1 MKYKMRLGPLFLLL
15 LVFIFFSSNG
25 IIFVIKT
32 AYSLDNSDSHEK
44 NKTPIEH
51 VIIISQG
58 RRSFD
63 NYFGTFEGA
72 NGFPKNLTIPINPF
86 EFTPSFQN
94 FTISLSFQSNTSNSV
109 QQSLLINKG
118 GIGKET
124 PGNNLNFGIWLD
136 EKQHIRGGFETTEGN
151 DFFVAS
157 KKRYA
162 DNKWHNVLLTYD
174 NSTLKLIIDN
184 KLESELN
191 TSRAIP
197 DDNKL
202 PFLRLGANFLKEN
215 SFFTG
220 SINNVYLWN
229 RSLNANE
236 ISSLLT
242 SKDIPDTPIA
252 NIGINNVIYS
262 DKNKDS
268 SLNFNG
274 SNYFDLKISSNVSK
288 GLVKP
293 FHLDITKTPSLKYG
307 PDVYEKSYNYGF
319 MDGFIFAQN
328 GKGLKSND
336 TLKSENKAIVMG
348 YYNNSEIGPYWYLA
362 SKFVL
367 ADNFFSAS
375 PQTDLTNNL
384 HLFTAEEGNFKKYVP
399 SNGLSI
405 NSTILDL
412 LEKKQITWKVYV
424 ENYDSSLNYTNN
436 NESSKRYLVSNPI
449 LGIPRFV
456 DNVTLNSKIQD
467 LTKYF
472 HDLKN
477 NLPSVSYIILPNSQ
491 ESSPKDIL
499 KGQESVISLI
509 ISLMNS
515 KYWKNSLFILTYSGS
530 GGWYDHVP
538 PPQTSEYELGFRV
551 PTLFIS
557 PYSHEGKVDSTFY
570 DTLSILKFI
579 EYNFGLESI
588 NARDL
593 SSNNILNAFNFDK
606 QPENSSQ
613 VVANLLEEYK
623 SNITN
628 TTFFK
633 IENIRFIFNIYLSI
647 FIIVILSFLFLLFI
661 IKNGLIKISY

>member
-1 MKYKMRLGPLFLLL
+1 MRFEILFFLL
-15 LVFIFFSSNG
+15 LVFILFSFSSA
-25 IIFVIKT
+25 IFVVNT
-32 AYSLDNSDSHEK
+32 AFSLENSNSSEK

-51 VIIISQG
+51 IIIISQG

-72 NGFPKNLTIPINPF
+72 NGFPSDLAIPINPF
-86 EFTPSFQN
+86 EFMPAFQN
-94 FTISLSFQSNTSNSV
+94 FTISLSFLSNTSTYTDEKF
-109 QQSLLINKG
+109 LINKG

-124 PGNNLNFGIWLD
+124 AGNNLNFGIWLD
-136 EKQHIRGGFETTEGN
+136 ENQHIKGGFETKEGN
-151 DFFVAS
+151 DFFVVS
-157 KKRYA
+157 KKRYV
-162 DNKWHNVLLTYD
+162 DNKWHNVLLTY
-174 NSTLKLIIDN
+174 NKSILKLFIDN

-202 PFLRLGANFLKEN
+202 PFIRLGANFLKEN

-220 SINNVYLWN
+220 IINNVYLWN

-242 SKDIPDTPIA
+242 NKHIPERPIA
-252 NIGINNVIYS
+252 NIGIDTIINY
-262 DKNKDS
+262 DKNKNS
-268 SLNFNG
+268 YLNFNG
-274 SNYFDLKISSNVSK
+274 TNYFDLKISSNVSK

-293 FHLDITKTPSLKYG
+293 FHLETTKTPNLKYG
-307 PDVYEKSYNYGF
+307 PRVYEKSYNYGF

-328 GKGLKSND
+328 GKELKSND
-336 TLKSENKAIVMG
+336 TLKSNNKTIVMG

-367 ADNFFSAS
+367 ADNFFSPS

-384 HLFTAEEGNFKKYVP
+384 HLFTPEEGNFKKYVP
-399 SNGLSI
+399 SNGLFI

-412 LEKKQITWKVYV
+412 LEKKQIPWKVYV
-424 ENYDSSLNYTNN
+424 ENYDATLNYTNSS
-436 NESSKRYLVSNPI
+436 ESSKRYLVSNPI

-477 NLPSVSYIILPNSQ
+477 NLPNVSYIILPNSH

-509 ISLMNS
+509 ISLMKS

-530 GGWYDHVP
+530 GGWYDHVSP
-538 PPQTSEYELGFRV
+538 PKNLEYELGFRV
-551 PTLFIS
+551 PTIFIS
-557 PYSHEGKVDSTFY
+557 PYSIGGKVDSTFY
-570 DTLSILKFI
+570 DTSSILKFI

-593 SSNNILNAFNFDK
+593 SSNNILNAFDFDK
-606 QPENSSQ
+606 QPENSSEI
-613 VVANLLEEYK
+613 VLNLLKEYQP
-623 SNITN
+623 NITN
-628 TTFFK
+628 TAFFK
-633 IENIRFIFNIYLSI
+633 IENIYFTFNIYLSI
-647 FIIVILSFLFLLFI
+647 LVVVILSFLFLLFI
-661 IKNGLIKISY
+661 IKNRLIKL

>member
-1 MKYKMRLGPLFLLL
+1 MKFKMKFKPFFLLL
-15 LVFIFFSSNG
+15 LVFIFFSSSG
-25 IIFVIKT
+25 IIFVIET
-32 AYSLDNSDSHEK
+32 AYSLDNSDSYEK

-86 EFTPSFQN
+86 QFTPSFQN
-94 FTISLSFQSNTSNSV
+94 FTISLTFHSNTSNSG
-109 QQSLLINKG
+109 QEGFLINKG

-136 EKQHIRGGFETTEGN
+136 EKQHIIGGFETKEGD
-151 DFFVAS
+151 DFFVVS

-162 DNKWHNVLLTYD
+162 DNKWHNILLTYD
-174 NSTLKLIIDN
+174 KSMLKLFIDN

-202 PFLRLGANFLKEN
+202 PFIRLGANFLKEN

-220 SINNVYLWN
+220 ILNNVYLWN

-236 ISSLLT
+236 ISFLLT
-242 SKDIPDTPIA
+242 SSHIPERPIA
-252 NIGINNVIYS
+252 HIGINNVIHS
-262 DKNKDS
+262 DSNKNS

-274 SNYFDLKISSNVSK
+274 SNYFDVKIPSNLSK
-288 GLVKP
+288 DLVKP
-293 FHLDITKTPSLKYG
+293 YHLEKTKTPNLKYG
-307 PDVYEKSYNYGF
+307 PSVYEKSYNYGF

-328 GKGLKSND
+328 GKELKSND
-336 TLKSENKAIVMG
+336 TLKSVNKTIVMG
-348 YYNNSEIGPYWYLA
+348 YYNNSELAPYWYLA

-367 ADNFFSAS
+367 ADNFFSPS

-384 HLFTAEEGNFKKYVP
+384 HLFTAEQGNFKKYVP
-399 SNGLSI
+399 SKGLSI

-412 LEKKQITWKVYV
+412 LEKKQVPWKVYV
-424 ENYDSSLNYTNN
+424 ENYDAALNYTNN
-436 NESSKRYLVSNPI
+436 SESSKRYLVLNPI

-456 DNVTLNSKIQD
+456 DNATVNSKIQD
-467 LTKYF
+467 LTKYY

-477 NLPSVSYIILPNSQ
+477 NLPNVSYIILPNSH

-499 KGQESVISLI
+499 KGQESVVSLI
-509 ISLMNS
+509 ISLMES

-538 PPQTSEYELGFRV
+538 PPQNSQYEHGFRV

-557 PYSHEGKVDSTFY
+557 PYSYEGKVDSTFY

-579 EYNFGLESI
+579 DYNFGLESS
-588 NARDL
+588 NVRDI

-606 QPENSSQ
+606 QWENSSEI
-613 VVANLLEEYK
+613 VANLLEEYE
-623 SNITN
+623 SNITS
-628 TTFFK
+628 TTFFN
-633 IENIRFIFNIYLSI
+633 IENIRFTFNIYLFI
-647 FIIVILSFLFLLFI
+647 FVVVIFSFLIVLVI
-661 IKNGLIKISY
+661 IKNRSIKI

>member
-1 MKYKMRLGPLFLLL
+1 MRVESLFFLLL
-15 LVFIFFSSNG
+15 VLIFFSSNG
-25 IIFVIKT
+25 VIFVVKT
-32 AYSLDNSDSHEK
+32 AYSLDNSNSLGK

-51 VIIISQG
+51 IIIISQG

-72 NGFPKNLTIPINPF
+72 NGFPPNLAIPINPF

-94 FTISLSFQSNTSNSV
+94 FTISLNFLSNTSTSV
-109 QQSLLINKG
+109 HDGFLINKG

-136 EKQHIRGGFETTEGN
+136 EKQHIRGGFETKDGN
-151 DFFVAS
+151 DFFVMS
-157 KKRYA
+157 KNRYA

-174 NSTLKLIIDN
+174 KSILKLFIDN
-184 KLESELN
+184 KLESELS
-191 TSRAIP
+191 TSRALP

-202 PFLRLGANFLKEN
+202 PFIRLGANFLKEN

-220 SINNVYLWN
+220 ILNNVYLWN

-236 ISSLLT
+236 ISSLL
-242 SKDIPDTPIA
+242 SNKHIPDRPIA
-252 NIGINNVIYS
+252 NIGIDTIIHYN
-262 DKNKDS
+262 KNKNS
-268 SLNFNG
+268 YLNFNG
-274 SNYFDLKISSNVSK
+274 TNYFDLKISSNVSK
-288 GLVKP
+288 DLVRP
-293 FHLDITKTPSLKYG
+293 FHLEITKTPNLKYG

-319 MDGFIFAQN
+319 MDGFIIAQN
-328 GKGLKSND
+328 GKELKSND
-336 TLKSENKAIVMG
+336 KLKSDNKTIVMG

-367 ADNFFSAS
+367 ADNFFSPS

-424 ENYDSSLNYTNN
+424 ENYDAALNYTNN
-436 NESSKRYLVSNPI
+436 SESSKRYLVSNPI

-456 DNVTLNSKIQD
+456 DNATLNSKIQD

-477 NLPSVSYIILPNSQ
+477 NLPNVSYIILPNSQ

-509 ISLMNS
+509 ISLMKS

-530 GGWYDHVP
+530 GGWYDHVS

-557 PYSHEGKVDSTFY
+557 PYSIEGKVDSTFY

-593 SSNNILNAFNFDK
+593 LSNNILNAFNFDK
-606 QPENSSQ
+606 QPGNSTEIVS
-613 VVANLLEEYK
+613 NLLEEYR

-633 IENIRFIFNIYLSI
+633 IENIHFTFNIYLSI
-647 FIIVILSFLFLLFI
+647 FIIVTLSMLFLLFI
-661 IKNGLIKISY
+661 IKYRLIKI